1 MDERRSELLKVLR
14 NKIISGESTE
24 IPYREDEA
32 GLARQI
38 FHKKYMDR
46 PMLIVS
52 IAYLILAFFETP
64 RWHSPVPYPDVLN
77 FHAISAIEGI
87 FVTLLCLEVLI
98 EISFHT
104 DGKMSSIKSWL
115 KTDPWTL
122 SKIVTLIFIVLD
134 YFIWVFTPVPIRVS
148 PFIRPIFVLCRKSW
162 MRSVTYAAAHTVI
175 ESSAVFVRIVVFIF

>member
-1 MDERRSELLKVLR
+1 MDERRSQLLKVLR

-122 SKIVTLIFIVLD
+122 Q
-134 YFIWVFTPVPIRVS
+134 
-148 PFIRPIFVLCRKSW
+148 
-162 MRSVTYAAAHTVI
+162 RS
-175 ESSAVFVRIVVFIF
+175 